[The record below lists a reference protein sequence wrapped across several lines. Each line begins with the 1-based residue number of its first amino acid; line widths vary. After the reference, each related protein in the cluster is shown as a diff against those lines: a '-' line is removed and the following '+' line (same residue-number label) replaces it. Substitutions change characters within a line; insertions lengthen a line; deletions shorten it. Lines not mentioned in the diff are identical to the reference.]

1 MEQITPEY
9 VARQKIL
16 LECVDLEIA
25 VSLIYREFM
34 RLFPAES
41 DFWMQL
47 ALEEEDHARLYLAA
61 DLLQVTGEYAGIRFP
76 PAANVTKT
84 LAFTEQIKDQ
94 LRKCSLS
101 LHDALDI
108 ALMLEK
114 TVAESMVFELP
125 ESGDPVIIN
134 LRKIISD
141 TEAHIDRID
150 RFKLEKGYSLPG

>member
-1 MEQITPEY
+1 MEQISPEF

-16 LECVDLEIA
+16 LDCVDLEIA
-25 VSLIYREFM
+25 VSLIYREFS

-47 ALEEEDHARLYLAA
+47 SLEEEDHARMYLAA
-61 DLLQVTGEYAGIRFP
+61 DLLQVTGAYAGIRFP
-76 PAANVTKT
+76 PAAYVTKT

-94 LRKCSLS
+94 LRKRSFS

-108 ALMLEK
+108 ALKLEK
-114 TVAESMVFELP
+114 TVAESIVFELP
-125 ESGDPVIIN
+125 ESGDPVISS

-150 RFKLEKGYSLPG
+150 RFMTEKGYSLPG

>member
-25 VSLIYREFM
+25 VSLIYREFT
-34 RLFPAES
+34 RLFPAAR

-47 ALEEEDHARLYLAA
+47 AREEEDHARLYLAA
-61 DLLQVTGEYAGIRFP
+61 DLLQVTGKYAWIRFP
-76 PAANVTKT
+76 PAAYITKT

-94 LRKCSLS
+94 LGRRAFSLN
-101 LHDALDI
+101 DALDI
-108 ALMLEK
+108 ALKLEK
-114 TVAESMVFELP
+114 TVSESMVFELP
-125 ESGDPVIIN
+125 ESSDPVIAN

-141 TEAHIDRID
+141 TEVHIDRIE
-150 RFKLEKGYSLPG
+150 RFRIEKGFSLPG

>member
-1 MEQITPEY
+1 MEQLTPEY

-16 LECVDLEIA
+16 LDCVDLEIA
-25 VSLIYREFM
+25 VSLIYREFT

-47 ALEEEDHARLYLAA
+47 SLEEEDHARLYLAA

-76 PAANVTKT
+76 PAAYIAKT
-84 LAFTEQIKDQ
+84 IAFTEQIKDQ
-94 LRKCSLS
+94 LRKRPFS

-108 ALMLEK
+108 ALKLEK
-114 TVAESMVFELP
+114 TVAESIVFELP
-125 ESGDPVIIN
+125 ESSDPVIAN
-134 LRKIISD
+134 LRMIISD

-150 RFKLEKGYSLPG
+150 RFMVEKGYSLRG

>member
-16 LECVDLEIA
+16 LDCVDLEIA

-47 ALEEEDHARLYLAA
+47 SLEEEDHARLYLAA

-76 PAANVTKT
+76 PAAYVTKA
-84 LAFTEQIKDQ
+84 LSFTEQIKDQ
-94 LRKCSLS
+94 LRKRSLS

-108 ALMLEK
+108 ALKLEK

-150 RFKLEKGYSLPG
+150 RFMTEKGYSLPG

>member
-16 LECVDLEIA
+16 LDCVDLEIA

-34 RLFPAES
+34 RMFPAES
-41 DFWMQL
+41 EFWMQL
-47 ALEEEDHARLYLAA
+47 SLEEEDHARLYLAA
-61 DLLQVTGEYAGIRFP
+61 DLLQVTGEYPGIRFP
-76 PAANVTKT
+76 PAAYVTKT

-94 LRKCSLS
+94 LRKCPLS

-108 ALMLEK
+108 ALNLEK

-150 RFKLEKGYSLPG
+150 RFKLERGYSLPG

>member
-1 MEQITPEY
+1 MEQISPEF

-16 LECVDLEIA
+16 LDCVDLEIA
-25 VSLIYREFM
+25 VSLIYREFT
-34 RLFPAES
+34 RLFPADS

-47 ALEEEDHARLYLAA
+47 SLEEEDHARMYLAA

-76 PAANVTKT
+76 PAAYVTKT

-94 LRKCSLS
+94 LRKRSFS

-108 ALMLEK
+108 ALKLEK

-125 ESGDPVIIN
+125 ESGDPVISS

-141 TEAHIDRID
+141 TEAHIDRIEQ
-150 RFKLEKGYSLPG
+150 FKIEKGYSLPG

>member
-16 LECVDLEIA
+16 LDCVDLEIA
-25 VSLIYREFM
+25 VSLIYREFT

-47 ALEEEDHARLYLAA
+47 SLEEEDHARLYLAA

-76 PAANVTKT
+76 PAAYITKT

-94 LRKCSLS
+94 LRKRSFS

-108 ALMLEK
+108 ALKLEK
-114 TVAESMVFELP
+114 TVAESIVFDLP
-125 ESGDPVIIN
+125 VSGDPVVVN

-141 TEAHIDRID
+141 TEAHIDRIA
-150 RFKLEKGYSLPG
+150 RFMMEKGYSLPG

>member
-16 LECVDLEIA
+16 LDCVDLEIA
-25 VSLIYREFM
+25 VSLIYREFI

-47 ALEEEDHARLYLAA
+47 SLEEEDHARLYLAA

-76 PAANVTKT
+76 PAAYVTKT

-94 LRKCSLS
+94 LRKSPLS

-108 ALMLEK
+108 ALNLEK

>member
-16 LECVDLEIA
+16 LDCVDLEIA
-25 VSLIYREFM
+25 VSLIYREFT
-34 RLFPAES
+34 RLYPAES

-47 ALEEEDHARLYLAA
+47 SLEEEDHARLYLAA

-76 PAANVTKT
+76 PAAYITKT

-94 LRKCSLS
+94 VRKCPFS

-108 ALMLEK
+108 ALKLEK
-114 TVAESMVFELP
+114 TVAESIVFELP
-125 ESGDPVIIN
+125 ESSDPVIAN

-141 TEAHIDRID
+141 TEAHIDRIS
-150 RFKLEKGYSLPG
+150 RFMLEKGYILPG

>member
-1 MEQITPEY
+1 MEQISPEF

-16 LECVDLEIA
+16 LDCVDLEIA
-25 VSLIYREFM
+25 VSLIYREFT

-47 ALEEEDHARLYLAA
+47 SLEEEDHARMYLAA
-61 DLLQVTGEYAGIRFP
+61 DLLQVTGAYAGIRFP
-76 PAANVTKT
+76 PAAYVAKT

-94 LRKCSLS
+94 LRKRSFS

-108 ALMLEK
+108 ALKLEK
-114 TVAESMVFELP
+114 TVAESIVFELP
-125 ESGDPVIIN
+125 ESGDPVISN

-150 RFKLEKGYSLPG
+150 RFMIEKGYSLPG